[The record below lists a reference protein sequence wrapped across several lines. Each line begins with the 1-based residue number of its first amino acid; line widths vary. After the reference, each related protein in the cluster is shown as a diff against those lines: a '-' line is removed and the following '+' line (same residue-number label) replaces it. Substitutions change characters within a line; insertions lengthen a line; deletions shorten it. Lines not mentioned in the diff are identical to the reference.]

1 MPKPSREETKSM
13 RPPIHATRADVE
25 ALAAGL
31 REAVPRRAL
40 LFGVGPAELKGDTRR
55 YLAYRV
61 ENGVTTVLTP
71 RRHDSDWGESLASAV
86 ARVSEAQSEEFPRYA
101 RTK

>member
-1 MPKPSREETKSM
+1 MPSEMAKPTHREVTKPDAPAALVVVPTKAAITKS
-13 RPPIHATRADVE
+13 
-25 ALAAGL
+25 
-31 REAVPRRAL
+31 L
-40 LFGVGPAELKGDTRR
+40 LFGVGPAELVGDTRR

-71 RRHDSDWGESLASAV
+71 RRHNADWGESLASAV
-86 ARVSEAQSEEFPRYA
+86 ARVSEAMAVELPRYA